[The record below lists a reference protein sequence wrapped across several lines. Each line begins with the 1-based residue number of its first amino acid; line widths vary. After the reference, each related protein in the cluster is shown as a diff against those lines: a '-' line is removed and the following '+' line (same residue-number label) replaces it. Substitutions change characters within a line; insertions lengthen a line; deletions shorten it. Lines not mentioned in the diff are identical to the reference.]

1 MQLEI
6 IILSEV
12 IQKEGKYHMKMVE
25 NGIVES
31 KIWHKWTYLQSRN
44 WLTDV
49 ENRLIIAKGK
59 GNGMNGEFGVNRC
72 KLLHLE

>member
-1 MQLEI
+1 MKYYSALKKKEIMLFSAIQMQLEI

-31 KIWHKWTYLQSRN
+31 KIWHK
-44 WLTDV
+44 
-49 ENRLIIAKGK
+49 
-59 GNGMNGEFGVNRC
+59 
-72 KLLHLE
+72 